1 MPRLL
6 KVLGRSILL
15 RCPCCGQGSVSK
27 YWFKSPPACRHCGA
41 IFEREPGFFLGA
53 IFFSCAIATVAAA
66 IVVVVL
72 TVWDLASRESALALG
87 LGLGLGIP
95 LLFFPWARSFW
106 LGIDQYFDP
115 RSAQSHLTNDQRS
128 RIDGRDHPTHVD
140 G

>member
-6 KVLGRSILL
+6 KVLSRSILL
-15 RCPCCGQGSVSK
+15 RCPCCGLGRVSK
-27 YWFKSPPACRHCGA
+27 YWFRSPSNCSQCGA
-41 IFEREPGFFLGA
+41 LFEREPGFYLGA
-53 IFFSCAIATVAAA
+53 MIFSCAIATVTAA
-66 IVVVVL
+66 IVVVIL

-115 RSAQSHLTNDQRS
+115 RLKQNSLIDQRAS
-128 RIDGRDHPTHVD
+128 GMHGHQATQD
-140 G
+140 